1 MFRLIQIE
9 LIKSL
14 RFKAIWWLSILYFA
28 VVMSLLFGVE
38 TFINDV
44 VKDAGKNIPIQI
56 PTMSLYAFSG
66 VWHSMTYL
74 ASYLKIFLAIISI
87 ILITNEFSYKTV
99 KQQILNGLSR
109 TESFWSKVLLNMM
122 IALFAT
128 FVIGF
133 VIILLGSTHT
143 PELSWSLFIHKS
155 SFLLAYFYEVFAY
168 LSLAFLIA
176 TLVHR
181 SGFAIGILMLYAFII
196 EPIIAYKLPLNYGDY
211 LPVTSIGNI
220 IQLPKSQLMKLF
232 GIEFQE
238 YISNQDLL
246 ISLSW
251 VIIFHLIIYWY
262 YQRKDF

>member
-1 MFRLIQIE
+1 MLRLIKIE

-14 RFKAIWWLSILYFA
+14 RFKAIWWLSLLYFA
-28 VVMSLLFGVE
+28 VIMTMLFGIE
-38 TFINDV
+38 AFINEV
-44 VKDAGKNIPIQI
+44 VTDTGKNLPITIPGV
-56 PTMSLYAFSG
+56 SLYYFSDI
-66 VWHSMTYL
+66 WHNLTYL

-109 TESFWSKVLLNMM
+109 SESFWSKVLLNIM

-128 FVIGF
+128 FTIGLV
-133 VIILLGSTHT
+133 VIILGVKNTT
-143 PELSWSLFIHKS
+143 DLSWTLFITKS
-155 SFLLAYFYEVFAY
+155 SFLLAYFYEIFAY
-168 LSLAFLIA
+168 LSIAFLIA

-196 EPIIAYKLPLNYGDY
+196 EPILAYKLPLDYGDY

-220 IQLPKSQLMKLF
+220 LQIPNSQLMKLF

-238 YISNQDLL
+238 FVATSDIL
-246 ISLSW
+246 ISGSW
-251 VIIFHLIIYWY
+251 VIIFHIIIYFY
-262 YQRKDF
+262 YKMKDF